1 MIVDDRLVICGSAN
15 INDRSLLGK
24 RDSEIAV
31 LIEDEE
37 LIDGTM
43 DGETVEVGKYGSS
56 LRKYLFSEH
65 LGLLSYNN
73 SPCESGDS
81 VTVADFDINDPIS
94 DQFYNDV
101 WIATSQ
107 SNTKIYEEVI
117 DLFLKCF

>member
-37 LIDGTM
+37 FIDASM

-65 LGLLSYNN
+65 LGLLPDQ
-73 SPCESGDS
+73 SPCDGGDWVA
-81 VTVADFDINDPIS
+81 VTDVDLTDPIS

-117 DLFLKCF
+117 K